1 MISGSGEI
9 IRPQEASPVAKK
21 LRVLGIDLA
30 KQIFHVVVLVE
41 TGKIALRKRLT
52 WQALLPF
59 IAPLPPVLIGMKVC
73 AGAHSIL

>member
-1 MISGSGEI
+1 M
-9 IRPQEASPVAKK
+9 AKK
-21 LRVLGIDLA
+21 HRVLGIDLA

-59 IAPLPPVLIGMKVC
+59 IAPLPQ
-73 AGAHSIL
+73 S